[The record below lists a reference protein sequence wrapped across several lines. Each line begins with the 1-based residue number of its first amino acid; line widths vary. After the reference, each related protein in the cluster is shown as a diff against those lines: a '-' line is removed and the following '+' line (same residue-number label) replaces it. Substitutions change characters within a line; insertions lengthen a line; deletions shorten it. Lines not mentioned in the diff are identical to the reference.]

1 MNVWGRQLAR
11 LPYCSGFRYAQRWPA
26 ASGGAVFD
34 ERFLNFRPTARG
46 ACPHIFALPP
56 RKRTTMT
63 ATTNPFDSGYFLAD
77 ELRSF
82 GFKSVGQ
89 NVKIA
94 KNCTIIGLENIELG
108 NNVRIDGYCT
118 IAAAGSGFVRIGSYV
133 HIGAYSFLAAGEGI
147 VMEDFSGISQGVRIY
162 SRTDDYTGKYLS
174 NPTVPAK
181 YTGVTG
187 GTVTLRKHAL
197 IGSGAIILPKIEI
210 GLGSAVGAMSLV
222 TKSLPEWG
230 FYFGVPAKLLK
241 ARSQRILELEQQLL
255 AEGG

>member
-1 MNVWGRQLAR
+1 M
-11 LPYCSGFRYAQRWPA
+11 
-26 ASGGAVFD
+26 
-34 ERFLNFRPTARG
+34 
-46 ACPHIFALPP
+46 
-56 RKRTTMT
+56 
-63 ATTNPFDSGYFLAD
+63 NPFDSGYFHED

-82 GFKSVGQ
+82 GFKSVGS

-118 IAAAGSGFVRIGSYV
+118 LAVAGSGFFRVGSYV
-133 HIGAYSFLAAGEGI
+133 HIGAYCFLAAGEGI
-147 VMEDFSGISQGVRIY
+147 VMEDFSGLSQGVRIY
-162 SRTDDYTGKYLS
+162 SRTDDYTGEHLS

-197 IGSGAIILPKIEI
+197 VGSGVIILPKVEI

-222 TKSLPEWG
+222 TKSLKEWG

-241 ARSQRILELEQQLL
+241 ARSQKLLELERELL
-255 AEGG
+255 SENSGPQP